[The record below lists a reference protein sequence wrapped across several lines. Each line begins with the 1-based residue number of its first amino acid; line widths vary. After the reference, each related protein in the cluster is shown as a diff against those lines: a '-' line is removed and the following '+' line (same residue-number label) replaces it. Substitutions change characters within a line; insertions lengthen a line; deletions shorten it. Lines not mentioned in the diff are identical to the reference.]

1 MTTEEE
7 AHYIQQVLP
16 RMVKQPHGFD
26 ISEFGGKGP
35 TKPVTGSL
43 EFVSLAKRLV
53 SEGLA
58 TEEDPRYGFYLAVTT
73 KGKQIAE
80 RPDGYLGYLQQEEKR
95 LRTEESRAKKNV
107 AGTFG
112 SFIVAGLAL
121 GFALY
126 TYFATNQDTSALE
139 KKVQVLERRI
149 QSLEQHR

>member
-16 RMVKQPHGFD
+16 LMVK
-26 ISEFGGKGP
+26 KP
-35 TKPVTGSL
+35 TGLYIGEEDYAIAKADTSASDYIG
-43 EFVSLAKRLV
+43 LARRLV
-53 SEGLA
+53 KEELA
-58 TEEDPRYGFYLAVTT
+58 TTNGSALYLAITT

-80 RPDGYLGYLQQEEKR
+80 RPDGYLGYLQEQEKR

-121 GFALY
+121 LFALY
-126 TYFATNQDTSALE
+126 TYFATSHETSALE
-139 KKVQVLERRI
+139 KKVQALEQRL
-149 QSLEQHR
+149 QTLEQHR